1 MLKRTILIE
10 NPCHLNVTNDL
21 FQITY
26 KLSNPSVETGL
37 RPVSTTTSTNPSVET
52 GLRPVSTTTSTNPSV
67 ETGLRPVSTSS
78 STNPP
83 VKTGLRLVSTTD
95 STTIINTIHFLWQT
109 T

>member
-26 KLSNPSVETGL
+26 KLSNPTVETGL
-37 RPVSTTTSTNPSVET
+37 RPVSTSTTNP
-52 GLRPVSTTTSTNPSV
+52 PV

-83 VKTGLRLVSTTD
+83 VKTGLRPVSTTD